1 MQHIVIV
8 GGGAGGLELATR
20 LGRKLGRKG
29 KAQIDLIDTNRI
41 HLWKPLL
48 HEVATGALDSSIDGL
63 DYLEHAKQHGFRFHL
78 GRMSGL
84 DRENKQ
90 VILEP
95 IYDESNELIAPERR
109 IGYHSLVIAVGSV
122 TNDFGTKGAK
132 DHCFFLDNSLQAQH
146 FHRTLL
152 NEFIRA
158 NTRPDDNPQTL
169 NIGIVGAGATG
180 VELSAELY
188 NASEVLFSYGY
199 RKLAPANINVHVI
212 EAGERILPALPER
225 IAKAAKRQMQ
235 ALGVTLH
242 TNTRVTEVTKEG
254 YITESGETI
263 PAQIKVWAAGVKG
276 PAFLADLGLKTNRTN
291 QLVVNGK
298 LQTEDPRIF
307 AMGDCSSVMHSDGK
321 PVPPRAQAAHQQAS
335 YLFDAIIAQHKGQAL
350 ANFVYK
356 DYGSLV
362 SLSNYSAVG
371 SLISKL
377 SPNSIMIEGKLAQV
391 MYVSLYRLHQVALHG
406 YWKTALITLVGRINR
421 VIRPRLKLH

>member
-20 LGRKLGRKG
+20 LGRKLGKKG

-48 HEVATGALDSSIDGL
+48 HEIATGALDSSIDGL
-63 DYLEHAKQHGFRFHL
+63 DYLEHARQHGFRFHL

-84 DRENKQ
+84 DRTNKQ

-95 IYDESNELIAPERR
+95 MLDEEGELIAAERR
-109 IGYHSLVIAVGSV
+109 VKYDTLVIAVGSV

-132 DHCFFLDNSLQAQH
+132 DNCFFLDNAFQAKQ
-146 FHRTLL
+146 FHKTLL

-158 NTRPDDNPQTL
+158 NTREDDSPQTL

-199 RKLAPANINVHVI
+199 KKLAPANINVHVI
-212 EAGERILPALPER
+212 EAGDRILPALPNR
-225 IAKAAKRQMQ
+225 IANAAQKQLES
-235 ALGVTLH
+235 LGVSIH
-242 TNTRVTEVTKEG
+242 TNTKVTEVTKEG
-254 YITESGETI
+254 FVTESGETI
-263 PAQIKVWAAGVKG
+263 PSQIKVWAAGVKG
-276 PAFLADLGLKTNRTN
+276 QEFLSNLGLTTNRIN

-307 AMGDCSSVMHSDGK
+307 AMGDCSSVMHKDGK

-335 YLFDAIIAQHKGQAL
+335 YLFDAIIAQHKGKAL
-350 ANFVYK
+350 ANFEYK
-356 DYGSLV
+356 DHGSLV

-371 SLISKL
+371 TLASKISR
-377 SPNSIMIEGKLAQV
+377 NSIMIEGKLAQI
-391 MYVSLYRLHQVALHG
+391 MYVSLYRLHQIALHG
-406 YWKTALITLVGRINR
+406 YWKTALITFVGRIHK